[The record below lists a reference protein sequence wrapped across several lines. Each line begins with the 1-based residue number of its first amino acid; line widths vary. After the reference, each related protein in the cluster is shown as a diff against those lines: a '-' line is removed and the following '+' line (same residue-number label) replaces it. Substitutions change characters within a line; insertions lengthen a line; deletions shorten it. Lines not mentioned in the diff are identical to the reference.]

1 MIIDNQDMTVGKYT
15 NQHLPTEEQKS
26 FSKSCRKK
34 NYFLYLEEDR
44 NEQFCLFR
52 NFLRNHHIMHEEG
65 R

>member
-1 MIIDNQDMTVGKYT
+1 MTVGKYN

-34 NYFLYLEEDR
+34 IIFYIWRKTAMSSFVYSGI
-44 NEQFCLFR
+44 
-52 NFLRNHHIMHEEG
+52 FLRNHHIMHEEG